1 MGAISEQG
9 IFGIV
14 CAVLGLAGGI
24 YLSRMLRSRYG
35 IGARNPDT
43 KPPVYVSR
51 QDMRRAERVDGR
63 RNTARADQCPSLTP
77 SPRLRGEGV
86 RESRQLTLIG

>member
-35 IGARNPDT
+35 IGARKPDT

-51 QDMRRAERVDGR
+51 QDMRRAERERAKKDGTR
-63 RNTARADQCPSLTP
+63 
-77 SPRLRGEGV
+77 
-86 RESRQLTLIG
+86 